1 MQDELGVREEED
13 EKSESERNKRKRRR
27 PASQTT
33 AKRANA
39 QRRDERKK
47 RQKKKQSEEL
57 DAKISMPRLS
67 QFANN
72 EFSGAMLGDADD
84 ARRLMEFIIKRWRD
98 DAKTDAAA
106 AEHFPPVPSDE
117 TLAAR
122 VNEFLEFTS
131 IAANTNVICAVCGE
145 FHLPDNTDVFH
156 LGKRTDEKTTA
167 KPLGALFN
175 LLKLLKNP
183 KSRVPPPEPPQP
195 SAPGMDILRGLYVEY
210 KGVDADKQT
219 ITICHRCQDQLQ
231 TTNKKP
237 ARSLAND
244 LYFGP
249 IPRLFQN
256 LNLVMW
262 KCLQK
267 YRVSAFI
274 EKLLSGDLVSQ
285 LQRPAFTVLKTHVV
299 AFLQVSLF
307 VLSNLSDLC

>member
-1 MQDELGVREEED
+1 MQDELGSELEEED
-13 EKSESERNKRKRRR
+13 EKSESERKKRKRRADLFR
-27 PASQTT
+27 KPQRKGQTRNVEKSVRRG
-33 AKRANA
+33 KR
-39 QRRDERKK
+39 RRNPKSWTRKSVC
-47 RQKKKQSEEL
+47 R
-57 DAKISMPRLS
+57 ALS

-84 ARRLMEFIIKRWRD
+84 ARRLMEFIIKRWGD
-98 DAKTDAAA
+98 EAKTDAAA
-106 AEHFPPVPSDE
+106 AEHFPTVPSDE

-122 VNEFLEFTS
+122 VNEFLELTS
-131 IAANTNVICAVCGE
+131 IAANTNVVCAVCGE

-183 KSRVPPPEPPQP
+183 KSRVPPPEPLQP
-195 SAPGMDILRGLYVEY
+195 DAPGMDILRGLYVEY
-210 KGVDADKQT
+210 KGVDAEKQT
-219 ITICHRCQDQLQ
+219 ITICHRCQEQLQ

-274 EKLLSGDLVSQ
+274 EKLLSSDLVSQ

-299 AFLQVSLF
+299 AFLQVF
-307 VLSNLSDLC
+307 VACFVKLN